1 MNKEIYIAI
10 LRRLT
15 VVVRRKKLEKFKT
28 SGWFS
33 HHDKVSAHR
42 SLLVKDFVAKCN
54 VTAQEHSPYSSGLSP
69 ADFYLFSRMNSALK
83 DGAFV
88 DIIKNATVELK
99 RLLQNGFHKFFEH
112 LYRSP
117 QNCMVSQGD
126 CFEGNVA

>member
-1 MNKEIYIAI
+1 MYIAI

-15 VVVRRKKLEKFKT
+15 VVVRRKEHEKFKT
-28 SGWFS
+28 NGWFS

-42 SLLVKDFVAKCN
+42 SLLIKDFVAKCN
-54 VTAQEHSPYSSGLSP
+54 VTAQEHSPYSSGLSST
-69 ADFYLFSRMNSALK
+69 DFYLFSRINPTS
-83 DGAFV
+83 GAFV

-99 RLLQNGFHKFFEH
+99 RLLQNGFQKFFEH

-117 QNCMVSQGD
+117 QNCMVAQGD